1 MHATVVLMR
10 NIKKQAKLAIF
21 AIIGLIA
28 CALLSMR
35 AQEHQLPPRTPDS
48 IHKHQVFASY
58 PLTEQF
64 TALSRGLSAVGVYA
78 ESSNPEATAHV
89 ALRDIANDRIVLQR
103 DVPVKSLG
111 HVPIPRQAM
120 SAGQRYSITISAEEL
135 TKTHAI
141 KIAYQSDATLDPT
154 SVVTQAGVIKQG
166 SLGLIEYE
174 RPTIALQLTRW
185 LLLPHQRGL
194 WLGVMICVAV
204 ILLMRRNSF
213 KAPLRKEMVV
223 TRDRKNYAY
232 FAIIIIASLVIY
244 WPATHLF
251 FYSDDV
257 PILVRVA
264 QLWQHNPLLLLT
276 PHRYTDADPASQ
288 FGFDFYRPISFSLYP
303 LALHLM
309 FPPNAS
315 LYYFLNILL
324 FSGMA
329 CCLFAIAS
337 RITAS
342 RPAGL
347 LAIALWMSHSSK
359 LGLLYWWSSVQD
371 LLASLFA
378 MLSVALYFKWKDSG
392 SKKIFY
398 ASIASFGIA
407 LFSKEYVIVLPIA
420 LAGIELISEISK
432 RSNKQILGNILPYI
446 FIAGAFLVINTA
458 VLGDPTLPEHKHTD
472 KTYALSANPINII
485 RNIVVYTSFTA
496 EQRLWPQS
504 PLTNHLESFLSNKL
518 ELWRLKTAGPY
529 YPGVVIMILAI
540 VSSIIFWKN
549 ARTRNILLLSY
560 AWWILFIGPFL
571 LFTSDWRARWL
582 TLSIFGIS
590 LAIIAILQHVIP
602 KKWDSIWHTLCII
615 VCIYG
620 FTTAR
625 DQNLTRFAREQS
637 AYTQYAY
644 QQLLHEEEST
654 PQEKRIILV
663 GITPDQETSLNAYLF
678 RLYAKNPNADI
689 IYLATMPERKQQG
702 DVIINM
708 TGIIPYY
715 PESEK

>member
-1 MHATVVLMR
+1 MR

-21 AIIGLIA
+21 AIIGLSA
-28 CALLSMR
+28 CALFSMR

-194 WLGVMICVAV
+194 WLGVMICAAA
-204 ILLMRRNSF
+204 IFLIRKNSF
-213 KAPLRKEMVV
+213 KAPASREVIV
-223 TRDRKNYAY
+223 TRDRKKYAY

-276 PHRYTDADPASQ
+276 PHRYTDSDPASQ

-303 LALHLM
+303 LALHLI

-315 LYYFLNILL
+315 LYYFLNISL
-324 FSGMA
+324 FSGIA

-342 RPAGL
+342 RPASL
-347 LAIALWMSHSSK
+347 LAVALWMSHSSK

-378 MLSVALYFKWKDSG
+378 MLSVVLYFKWKDSRNT
-392 SKKIFY
+392 KIVY

-420 LAGIELISEISK
+420 LAGIELVSGSSRTK
-432 RSNKQILGNILPYI
+432 VKQIVTNILPYI
-446 FIAGAFLVINTA
+446 LMAGIFLVINTA

-496 EQRLWPQS
+496 EQRLWPQYAS
-504 PLTNHLESFLSNKL
+504 TNNLESFLSNKL

-529 YPGVVIMILAI
+529 YPGVVIIGIAI
-540 VSSIIFWKN
+540 ASIIIYWKN
-549 ARTRNILLLSY
+549 KQTRNILLLSY
-560 AWWILFIGPFL
+560 TWWIVFIGPFL
-571 LFTSDWRARWL
+571 LFTSDWRSRWL

-590 LAIIAILQHVIP
+590 LVIVTILQRIIP
-602 KKWDSIWHTLCII
+602 KKLPISWYALCII
-615 VCIYG
+615 VCMYG
-620 FTTAR
+620 FITAR
-625 DQNLTRFAREQS
+625 NPELTRFFREQS

-644 QQLLHEEEST
+644 QQLLHEEINT
-654 PQEKRIILV
+654 PQEKRIILI
-663 GITPDQETSLNAYLF
+663 GIVPDQETSLNAYLF

-689 IYLATMPERKQQG
+689 IYAATMPEKKEQG

-708 TGIIPYY
+708 TGIVPYY